1 MKKICAVL
9 LSICMMLG
17 VMPINSYAEEADR
30 GKETVSNL
38 EVGKT
43 YSVPLVKYGEDG
55 NTKDWAS
62 VDYKGQDILD
72 NSALVEKNSD
82 GTYKVT
88 LSWANYRYFDMVQF
102 MKPGTIEDGTSA
114 VDTKMGTY
122 NIPNK
127 FVVNGDLLSDT
138 QKTKYD
144 FTTILKNEVLN
155 EKTDDASND
164 KYIQNV
170 TVTDPNKI
178 DIQYVSFNVDTIN
191 KYIYYKYLATGLYSK
206 SKLSSSANITKPQ
219 HHDEIVKRCEACFGG
234 GAISFDLSNAQEVV
248 SFDKYTSDN
257 ISWHV
262 DRASNSFDDN
272 SGDGIS
278 RNYIT
283 EEVKGLLKNNL
294 TVNRAE
300 DGIEVTFNFKDNSNV
315 EAVYEAE
322 TIENNCIPSGN
333 ENSLSSVLT
342 GYNVKL
348 TSIYD
353 AVVRYDTLNSIL
365 SEDKRSFT
373 LKYENP
379 SEAAFGKVIK
389 VVMSDNT
396 PYEFFVGVSAIDNTV
411 TFTSDN
417 MSFTTEKDNLDTTG
431 VFASN
436 PLTKGTDYK
445 KMSEMLIGHCSNYL
459 IYQPSFMVGNKKRNP
474 KNQVDIKMTIPQG
487 WNTEKIKVFR
497 LNGTPSE
504 GSLIEITQDDTTY
517 SYALNGN
524 ELTLKTKDLNTTYIL
539 GQEGEAVSAETL
551 KALENGV
558 YSVDLVS
565 WNLTQPGQ
573 LSMSN
578 VAIDK
583 DSTYLS
589 VKDGVYTLY
598 MKLQAIMISGKKGY
612 AQKVL

>member
-333 ENSLSSVLT
+333 ENNLSSVLT
-342 GYNVKL
+342 GYNAKL
-348 TSIYD
+348 TSIYN

-436 PLTKGTDYK
+436 PLTKGTD
-445 KMSEMLIGHCSNYL
+445 
-459 IYQPSFMVGNKKRNP
+459 
-474 KNQVDIKMTIPQG
+474 
-487 WNTEKIKVFR
+487 
-497 LNGTPSE
+497 
-504 GSLIEITQDDTTY
+504 
-517 SYALNGN
+517 
-524 ELTLKTKDLNTTYIL
+524 
-539 GQEGEAVSAETL
+539 
-551 KALENGV
+551 
-558 YSVDLVS
+558 
-565 WNLTQPGQ
+565 
-573 LSMSN
+573 
-578 VAIDK
+578 
-583 DSTYLS
+583 
-589 VKDGVYTLY
+589 
-598 MKLQAIMISGKKGY
+598 
-612 AQKVL
+612 

>member
-9 LSICMMLG
+9 LSICMLLG

-206 SKLSSSANITKPQ
+206 
-219 HHDEIVKRCEACFGG
+219 
-234 GAISFDLSNAQEVV
+234 
-248 SFDKYTSDN
+248 
-257 ISWHV
+257 
-262 DRASNSFDDN
+262 
-272 SGDGIS
+272 
-278 RNYIT
+278 
-283 EEVKGLLKNNL
+283 
-294 TVNRAE
+294 
-300 DGIEVTFNFKDNSNV
+300 
-315 EAVYEAE
+315 
-322 TIENNCIPSGN
+322 
-333 ENSLSSVLT
+333 
-342 GYNVKL
+342 
-348 TSIYD
+348 
-353 AVVRYDTLNSIL
+353 
-365 SEDKRSFT
+365 
-373 LKYENP
+373 
-379 SEAAFGKVIK
+379 
-389 VVMSDNT
+389 
-396 PYEFFVGVSAIDNTV
+396 
-411 TFTSDN
+411 
-417 MSFTTEKDNLDTTG
+417 
-431 VFASN
+431 
-436 PLTKGTDYK
+436 
-445 KMSEMLIGHCSNYL
+445 
-459 IYQPSFMVGNKKRNP
+459 
-474 KNQVDIKMTIPQG
+474 
-487 WNTEKIKVFR
+487 
-497 LNGTPSE
+497 
-504 GSLIEITQDDTTY
+504 
-517 SYALNGN
+517 
-524 ELTLKTKDLNTTYIL
+524 
-539 GQEGEAVSAETL
+539 
-551 KALENGV
+551 
-558 YSVDLVS
+558 
-565 WNLTQPGQ
+565 
-573 LSMSN
+573 
-578 VAIDK
+578 
-583 DSTYLS
+583 
-589 VKDGVYTLY
+589 
-598 MKLQAIMISGKKGY
+598 
-612 AQKVL
+612 